1 MSDQHWYPGPRLEF
15 LTGPE
20 VKTRI
25 RRSMSWIYKA
35 AERGE
40 LPAIKIGGRLIFAT
54 DDIDAYIE
62 AHRLPAK
69 RTSKGGSHV

>member
-1 MSDQHWYPGPRLEF
+1 MRDQIGFLGPRLEF
-15 LTGPE
+15 LTCPE

-25 RRSMSWIYKA
+25 RRSLSWVYKA
-35 AERGE
+35 AESGE

-62 AHRLPAK
+62 AHRLPTK
-69 RTSKGGSHV
+69 RTSKGGCHA